1 MDSLLPLGRLPP
13 DWPHQGDRNPAALF
27 PLGTDDGLAHWV
39 LVVTGPERGRVW
51 LVTDVGAYPYP
62 LPKALGF
69 LDLRPVA
76 ALLAFPILAVCVGPF
91 PGLGLGEGPTR
102 VPAADLIILV
112 SRQERRCVGFFP
124 RAPPVVGS
132 TG

>member
-1 MDSLLPLGRLPP
+1 LDSLLPLGRLPP

-76 ALLAFPILAVCVGPF
+76 ALSRSQSWRYASDPSRAWASEKGRRVC
-91 PGLGLGEGPTR
+91 
-102 VPAADLIILV
+102 
-112 SRQERRCVGFFP
+112 RR
-124 RAPPVVGS
+124 RIS
-132 TG
+132 SSW